1 MSYILEALA
10 DSEQARLQIAAT
22 PRYSLL
28 PTVGEERPR
37 SRVWPYLLAG
47 ALAANAA
54 ALQLWLRPA
63 TLAGGVATAPTVP
76 PAMKAAMVV
85 AAPREVRLPLS
96 PPLSSPPSPP
106 AYDVRAAP
114 APAAAIPGTAPASTV
129 RDSTLIPLQKPAP
142 KAAVRRKAEGAV
154 VAKAATASA
163 AASVASLPAAPL
175 VASAVIPAT
184 AVAVVTAPA
193 STAPAPASGGELPP
207 ALRRELPALAVAG
220 FIRDEGSGSLVIVND
235 RLAREGDEVAPGV
248 KLEKIAGDGLLLSY
262 KGYRFKR

>member
-28 PTVGEERPR
+28 PTLGEERPR

-54 ALQLWLRPA
+54 VLQLWLRPA
-63 TLAGGVATAPTVP
+63 APAGGVTTAAPVP
-76 PAMKAAMVV
+76 QAMKAAMVV
-85 AAPREVRLPLS
+85 AAPREVR
-96 PPLSSPPSPP
+96 PPLSLPLLPPLPP

-114 APAAAIPGTAPASTV
+114 APAAAIPGTTPASTV

-142 KAAVRRKAEGAV
+142 KAAVTRKAEGAV
-154 VAKAATASA
+154 VAKVATASA

-175 VASAVIPAT
+175 VANAVIPAT